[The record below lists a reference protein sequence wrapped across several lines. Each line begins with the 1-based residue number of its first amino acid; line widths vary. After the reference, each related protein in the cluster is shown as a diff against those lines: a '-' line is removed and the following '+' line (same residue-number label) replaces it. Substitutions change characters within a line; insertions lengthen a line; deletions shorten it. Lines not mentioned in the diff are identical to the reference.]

1 MAGVKLLDEV
11 IKDIIIISI
20 HLSHLIL
27 KIALKFKTSFLIIEN
42 FPLFFHIFL
51 ILKGN
56 DIIALTVNPNVAHF
70 T

>member
-20 HLSHLIL
+20 QLSHLIL

-42 FPLFFHIFL
+42 FPLFSHFSHFKRKL
-51 ILKGN
+51 F
-56 DIIALTVNPNVAHF
+56 IALTVNLNVAHF

>member
-20 HLSHLIL
+20 QLSHLIL

-42 FPLFFHIFL
+42 F
-51 ILKGN
+51 LKGN
-56 DIIALTVNPNVAHF
+56 DIIALTVNLNVAHF

>member
-20 HLSHLIL
+20 QLSHLIL

-42 FPLFFHIFL
+42 FHFFHIFL

-56 DIIALTVNPNVAHF
+56 DIIALTVNLNVAHF
-70 T
+70 P

>member
-20 HLSHLIL
+20 QLSHLIL
-27 KIALKFKTSFLIIEN
+27 KIALKFKTSFLLIEN
-42 FPLFFHIFL
+42 FPLFSHFS
-51 ILKGN
+51 LKGN
-56 DIIALTVNPNVAHF
+56 DIIVLTVNLNVAHF

>member
-20 HLSHLIL
+20 QLSHLIL

-42 FPLFFHIFL
+42 FFHIFL

-56 DIIALTVNPNVAHF
+56 DIIALTVNLNVAHF

>member
-20 HLSHLIL
+20 QLSHLIL

-42 FPLFFHIFL
+42 FPLFHIFL

-56 DIIALTVNPNVAHF
+56 YIIALTVNLNVAHF